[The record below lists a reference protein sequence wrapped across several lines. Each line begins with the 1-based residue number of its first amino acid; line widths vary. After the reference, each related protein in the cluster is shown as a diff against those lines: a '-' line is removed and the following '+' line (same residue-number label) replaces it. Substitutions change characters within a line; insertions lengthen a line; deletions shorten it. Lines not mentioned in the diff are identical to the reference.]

1 MGRASKKL
9 LSLITTVTVMSTVM
23 VSNVSATN
31 IKDSSNIKVL
41 ENEVNMLSAEKNELP
56 EEIED
61 GIILHAWN
69 WSFVNIEKY
78 LDEIKAAGYNT
89 IQTSPAQ
96 QCRKGSSWNKA
107 DKAQTNSNPTWNYLY
122 QPTYFTVGNDYLG
135 TEDELKSMTK
145 SAHSKG
151 IKVIVDVVANHLADT
166 NDSNLVDKTL
176 LSSARTLSNGGHRI
190 GGTED
195 NPISGDWKNRTSVTQ
210 GCCIGMPDLNTK
222 NKETQNIIGGYLEE
236 LVEDGVDGFRL
247 DAAKSIELPK
257 EYEPN
262 LSEDNCS
269 DFWPTVLGMADS
281 KAKDQNKTL
290 FYYGEV
296 LQGDEPGTNAKGYAN
311 SGLMRISGSMF
322 GQDLRYAVG
331 YDYWQEEENGH
342 DVIHGE
348 KDKNGVTTV
357 KSVNNVALDQ
367 VRGSWSPD
375 DDNNWSMDDISNDKY
390 VSFIE
395 THDLYGN
402 AGATRCM
409 TLKQRQMAWAMLTAR
424 DKIVPLFFNR
434 PVDRDFGSNPLSPQG
449 EAYVDVGEKGS
460 DDFKDETIV
469 AINKFHNEMVGCSEK
484 VDKLCPEKSG
494 SDQTD
499 YYKVIKIERLNDTK
513 GKGIVMVN
521 VGDNAK
527 DIDTSTSLPDGKYI
541 NKVGN
546 KEEFTVSN
554 GKIKGNLPGSSIAI
568 LYNEDEPVEEVEI
581 TANPSSGTFEESQD
595 VNLTLENADNGTYIV
610 KEGSEEIESG
620 DFKNGETI
628 TIGKEAKE
636 GSTITLEVTAGDKTE
651 TYTYVKTEASIMA
664 RIKADPSEGEFKD
677 SIKVKLEL
685 LELSNGKYVVTEG
698 ENDLE
703 SGSFEDG
710 DEIQIGKDAKEGSTI
725 TLTLTADEGNKVT
738 YTYKK
743 SKTEVGDLSVELNA
757 SKTEAVVNETIDLE
771 ATSSNTDVTYTYKVV
786 KPNGKKVTLQ
796 NNNGKASLIVSQ
808 EGTYSV
814 EVTATDEDG
823 NSATDSVE
831 IVVTK
836 KEQEENK
843 KLEIVS
849 IEADVESGKL
859 EAGKSTYITT
869 TTKNSIDDVY
879 YKYYINNTAVTEWVN
894 DPQYKWTP
902 DEEGTYTIQVKV
914 KDSRNEI
921 ATKSIEYKVI
931 KATEEESSV
940 VINDVTIS
948 PKEIKAGDKVSIIV
962 DAEGNGELLY
972 KYEIKDKDEKVIDSS
987 SKYGN
992 ENEFVVQIDSE
1003 GEYTLTVYVK
1013 DESQNEPVQKVV
1025 KLNVEKKN
1033 DDQSSEEGTGEHNG
1047 FGMLAGLLSVSAI
1060 ALFSTKRKEN

>member
-1 MGRASKKL
+1 MGRLSKKL
-9 LSLITTVTVMSTVM
+9 LSLVTTVTVMSTIFVNTS
-23 VSNVSATN
+23 VSVNTN
-31 IKDSSNIKVL
+31 ASTLNNDSNEVTTNTSSN
-41 ENEVNMLSAEKNELP
+41 NYNLP
-56 EEIED
+56 DKISEGMIF
-61 GIILHAWN
+61 HAWN
-69 WSFVNIEKY
+69 WSFNNIKEALK
-78 LDEIKAAGYNT
+78 DIAESGFNT
-89 IQTSPAQ
+89 IQTSPVQA
-96 QCRKGSSWNKA
+96 CRLGASWNNA
-107 DKAQTNSNPTWNYLY
+107 DKTNTNSNPSWYYLY
-122 QPTYFTVGNDYLG
+122 QPTYFTVGNEYLG
-135 TEDELKSMTK
+135 SEDEFKSLCEE
-145 SAHSKG
+145 AHRYG
-151 IKVIVDVVANHLADT
+151 IKIVVDVVANHLADCGT
-166 NDSNLVDKTL
+166 QNADKVDSTL
-176 LSSARTLSNGGHRI
+176 YNEARRMDNGGHRI
-190 GGTED
+190 GGTAE
-195 NPISGDWKNRTSVTQ
+195 NPIPDDWKNRNSVTQ
-210 GCCIGMPDLNTK
+210 GCCIGMPDINTASSK
-222 NKETQNIIGGYLEE
+222 SQDIINGY
-236 LVEDGVDGFRL
+236 VEKLLDDGADGLRF
-247 DAAKSIELPK
+247 DAAKSIELPSQ
-257 EYEPN
+257 YEEN
-262 LSEDNCS
+262 GNSSS
-269 DFWPTVLGMADS
+269 DFWPNIIN
-281 KAKDQNKTL
+281 KAKAKNPDV
-290 FYYGEV
+290 FIYGEV
-296 LQGDEPGTNAKGYAN
+296 LQGDEPGTNFNNYTKVMN
-311 SGLMRISGSMF
+311 VTGSTY
-322 GQDLRYAVG
+322 GWHIRSAVG
-331 YDYWQEEENGH
+331 YEMWQY
-342 DVIHGE
+342 E
-348 KDKNGVTTV
+348 KDGKDVLGGNNNGIVEPHTDTIGTTQYAAG
-357 KSVNNVALDQ
+357 NGEPT
-367 VRGSWSPD
+367 GS
-375 DDNNWSMDDISNDKY
+375 ITNDKL
-390 VSFIE
+390 VCWVES
-395 THDLYGN
+395 HDLYAN

-409 TLKQRQMAWAMLTAR
+409 TPIQREMAWAMIAAR
-424 DKIVPLFFNR
+424 ADMVGLFFNR
-434 PVDRDFGSNPLSPQG
+434 PVDTDFGSNPMNPQG
-449 EAYVDVGEKGS
+449 EAYKTMGERGCN
-460 DDFKDETIV
+460 DFMSKNIV
-469 AINKFHNEMVGCSEK
+469 AVNKFHNAMVGEKENISSECGNK
-484 VDKLCPEKSG
+484 VFKVQRGNKGLVLINVDKNNSQNINL
-494 SDQTD
+494 D
-499 YYKVIKIERLNDTK
+499 
-513 GKGIVMVN
+513 
-521 VGDNAK
+521 
-527 DIDTSTSLPDGKYI
+527 TSLPDGTYT
-541 NKVGN
+541 NTAESGG
-546 KEEFTVSN
+546 EFKVSN
-554 GKIKGNLPGSSIAI
+554 GKVTGNMPASSIAV
-568 LYNEDEPVEEVEI
+568 LYKAEDEPVKEVKI
-581 TANPSSGTFEESQD
+581 TANPSSGTFEDSQD
-595 VNLTLENADNGTYIV
+595 VKLTLENADNGTYKV
-610 KEGSEEIESG
+610 KEDSKEIESG

-651 TYTYVKTEASIMA
+651 TYTYEKNAASIMES
-664 RIKADPSEGEFKD
+664 IKADPSEGEFKD

-685 LELSNGKYVVTEG
+685 LELSNGKYVVTED
-698 ENDLE
+698 ENELE
-703 SGSFEDG
+703 SGTFKDG
-710 DEIQIGKDAKEGSTI
+710 DEIEIGKDAKEGSTI

-757 SKTEAVVNETIDLE
+757 SKTKAIIGETIDLE
-771 ATSSNTDVTYTYKVV
+771 AISSNSDVTYKYNVT
-786 KPNGKKVTLQ
+786 KPNGKKVTLD
-796 NNNGKASLIVSQ
+796 NEEGKTSLKVSL

-814 EVTATDEDG
+814 NVTVTDADG